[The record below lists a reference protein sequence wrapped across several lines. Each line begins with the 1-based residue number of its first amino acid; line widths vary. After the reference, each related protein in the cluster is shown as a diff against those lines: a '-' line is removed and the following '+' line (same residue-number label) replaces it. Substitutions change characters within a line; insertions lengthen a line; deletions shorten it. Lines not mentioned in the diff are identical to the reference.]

1 MEEIVERSA
10 QESFFVPENVYA
22 SSVRISY
29 YDSLLSVAPE
39 YEQMALKFQK
49 AEAQLYGGQTEEAI
63 QTLEE
68 LWHIH
73 NTQLLI
79 PGLSD
84 YDEDRIDDLLA
95 LANLRL
101 GEQQNCIINHSA
113 ASCILPI
120 QEPGF
125 HQLPQGSTQAI
136 TYLEEIL
143 QNNPR
148 DLHSRWLLNVAYMT
162 LGKYPEEVPEEWL
175 IPQEAFASDYP
186 LKEFQ
191 DVAPQLG
198 LDVNSLSGGCVV
210 DDFNND
216 NYLDMMVS
224 SWFADDPLR
233 LFLNQG
239 DGSFEEVSV
248 SSGLNA
254 AKGGLN
260 MVQADYNNDGWLDVL
275 VLRGAWLGPLG
286 KHPNSLLRN
295 NGIGPDGKL
304 SFTDVTIEAGLLSYH
319 PTQTATWN
327 DYNQDGWL
335 DLFIGNES
343 SSQDDIHPSELF
355 LSRRDGTF
363 KEVAEKAGV
372 KVSQGEEWY
381 YIKGVTSGD
390 YNNDGKPDLFVSA
403 LDDQKTNLLFQNMG
417 TNEEGIPVFEE
428 VSQQAGLGEKISSF
442 PTWFFDYDNDGWLD
456 LFVAGYYREAQVI
469 SSITHD
475 ITAEY
480 LEIPHTAETARLYKN
495 NQVDPYG
502 KVTFTDVSKEVRL
515 DKISYAMGANYG
527 DLDNDGWLDFYLSTG
542 EVNFASIIPNRMFR
556 NAEGKVFQDV
566 TTAGGFGHLQKG
578 HAVSFADWDNDGDQ
592 DIYTVMGGAYE
603 GDNFQNILF
612 QNPYQVSPHQNG
624 TPHATN
630 HWITIKLVGKETN
643 RSAIGSKLI
652 LTITEGQKQR
662 QIVREINSGGSFGCS
677 PLRAQIGVGKA
688 EQIDTLT
695 IEWGRGSMQKFYSLT
710 VDQFIQIKEGK
721 DKITQLNMNS
731 IQPSFIKQQHHTA
744 HVK

>member
-1 MEEIVERSA
+1 MEVIVERSA

-22 SSVRISY
+22 SSVRISHF
-29 YDSLLSVAPE
+29 DSLLKVAPE

-95 LANLRL
+95 LAYLRL

-120 QEPGF
+120 QEAGF

-136 TYLEEIL
+136 TYLEKIMKD
-143 QNNPR
+143 NPR

-162 LGKYPEEVPEEWL
+162 LGEYPEKVPEEWL
-175 IPQEAFASDYP
+175 IPQEAFRSDYP
-186 LKEFQ
+186 LKEFH

-216 NYLDMMVS
+216 NYLDVLVS

-233 LFLNQG
+233 LFINQA

-248 SSGLNA
+248 ASGLDA
-254 AKGGLN
+254 IKGGLN

-319 PTQTATWN
+319 PTQTASWN

-343 SSQDDIHPSELF
+343 SSQEDIHPSELY
-355 LSRRDGTF
+355 LSQQDGTF
-363 KEVAEKAGV
+363 KEVAGKAGV
-372 KVSQGEEWY
+372 QINNEKEWY
-381 YIKGVTSGD
+381 FIKGVTSGD

-403 LDDQKTNLLFQNMG
+403 LDDQKSNLLFQNMG

-456 LFVAGYYREAQVI
+456 LFVAGYYREAQVV

-475 ITAEY
+475 VAAEY
-480 LEIPHTAETARLYKN
+480 LGMPHTAETARLYKN
-495 NQVDPYG
+495 NQVGPDG
-502 KVTFTDVSKEVRL
+502 KVTFTDVTKEMGL

-556 NAEGKVFQDV
+556 NAEGRRFQDV
-566 TTAGGFGHLQKG
+566 TSAGGFGHLQKG

-612 QNPYQVSPHQNG
+612 QNPYQDMLRPDDTNLDV
-624 TPHATN
+624 N
-630 HWITIKLVGKETN
+630 HWIKIKLVGKETN
-643 RSAIGSKLI
+643 RSAIGSKLM
-652 LTITEGQKQR
+652 LTISEDGKQR
-662 QIVREINSGGSFGCS
+662 QIIREINSGGSFGCS
-677 PLRAQIGVGKA
+677 PLQAQIGLGKA
-688 EQIDTLT
+688 EQIDTLR
-695 IEWGRGSMQKFYSLT
+695 IEWGRGNKQTFRNLT
-710 VDQFIQIKEGK
+710 VDQFIQIEEGEERYNTLSVP
-721 DKITQLNMNS
+721 IVELNSNTVDHM
-731 IQPSFIKQQHHTA
+731 H
-744 HVK
+744 